1 VLPQLVARGCGM
13 PLALAA
19 GTSVA
24 TVVLTAA
31 AAAVVQAA
39 ALAADG
45 DGGGLAAAVP
55 LELVGFTVPGVLVG
69 GQLAPLLAG
78 RAPEALV
85 RRAAAGVFGVV
96 GLAFAVKAAV
106 G

>member
-1 VLPQLVARGCGM
+1 MPKVLSSAHVDPIMSFKTLSGESAHL
-13 PLALAA
+13 P
-19 GTSVA
+19 
-24 TVVLTAA
+24 
-31 AAAVVQAA
+31 
-39 ALAADG
+39 
-45 DGGGLAAAVP
+45 GLAAAVP